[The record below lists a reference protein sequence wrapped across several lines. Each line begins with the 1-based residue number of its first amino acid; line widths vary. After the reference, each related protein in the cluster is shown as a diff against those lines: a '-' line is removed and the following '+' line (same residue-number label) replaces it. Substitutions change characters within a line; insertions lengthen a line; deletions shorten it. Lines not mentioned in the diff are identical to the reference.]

1 MSTPEEALAY
11 IKKYNNVLEEKK
23 KVPTEGGGEGGD
35 VEGLGEGGE
44 NIDENQGLVTS
55 EKSKI
60 SQGPGGHGSSMGNM
74 VKREGSDNK
83 LFAIGGETQ
92 QQQRGGGNSRL
103 G

>member
-23 KVPTEGGGEGGD
+23 KTPAEGGGEGGEM
-35 VEGLGEGGE
+35 EGMGEGGE
-44 NIDENQGLVTS
+44 HNDENQGLVMS
-55 EKSKI
+55 EKSNN
-60 SQGPGGHGSSMGNM
+60 QGPMGGHGSSMGSM

-83 LFAIGGETQ
+83 LFAIGGESQ
-92 QQQRGGGNSRL
+92 QSRGGSNSRL